1 MSANRLGLAVI
12 LFLCASHLEGHAQGF
27 AGLGTTAEGFSVPR
41 KGVPLEFPRDHG
53 AHPDYRIEWWYVTAN
68 LKDASGQDYG
78 AQWTLFRSALSPQTV
93 QGWSD
98 PQIWLGHA
106 AVTTKNQHYFGERL
120 ARGGVGQA
128 GVTLQPFRAW
138 VDEWGMQG
146 TGAPDADPL
155 QNLKVKAQA
164 DLFSYDLS
172 LSAKGPLVRQG
183 DRGYSVK
190 SANGQASFYYSQPYY
205 TVEGEIVLEGKPVTV
220 TGKAWMDREW
230 SSQPLA
236 ADQTGWDWFS
246 LHLAS
251 GEKLMAFRL
260 RDSGNGYSSANWVS
274 VNGESTSLSGDE
286 VIIEPKQTTKV
297 GDRTIPTVWR
307 VRIPSKSLDVVT
319 HPLNSRSWMGTT
331 TPYWEGPITFE
342 GSTSGEGYL
351 EMTGY

>member
-1 MSANRLGLAVI
+1 MSANRLGLFVFA
-12 LFLCASHLEGHAQGF
+12 FLSASHLEGQAQGF
-27 AGLGTTAEGFSVPR
+27 AGLGTTAEGFSVPMR
-41 KGVPLEFPRDHG
+41 GVPLEFPRDHG
-53 AHPDYRIEWWYVTAN
+53 AHPNFRIEWWYVTAN
-68 LKDASGQDYG
+68 LKDAGGQDYG

-106 AVTTKNQHYFGERL
+106 AVTTKDHHYFGERL

-146 TGAPDADPL
+146 TGEPDADPL

-164 DLFSYDLS
+164 DLFSYDLA
-172 LSAKGPLVRQG
+172 LSAKEPLVRQG
-183 DRGYSVK
+183 DKGYSVK
-190 SANGQASFYYSQPYY
+190 SASGQASFYYSQPYY
-205 TVEGEIVLEGKPVTV
+205 SVEGEIVLEGKPVPV

-251 GEKLMAFRL
+251 GEKVMAFRL

-274 VNGESTSLSGDE
+274 ANGESTPLSGDE
-286 VIIEPKQTTKV
+286 VIIEQKQTTKV
-297 GDRTIPTVWR
+297 GTRTIPTVWR
-307 VRIPSKSLDVVT
+307 VRIPSKSLDVIT
-319 HPLNSRSWMGTT
+319 RPLNSQSWMGTT